1 MTEEDKK
8 LLFTDLCAR
17 LQYGVKLKAENDPLY
32 GSITVIPHSLLDLDC
47 FDCHTEDF
55 KYEQL
60 YSLENITPYLRPI
73 SSMTDKEMD
82 MLFNILNIDVDE
94 DEDWIKINS
103 DLGIKFFFPSGKWIE
118 NVIEV
123 YDYLNSI
130 HIDYRGLIN
139 KKLALEAPE
148 GMYKY
153 T

>member
-1 MTEEDKK
+1 MTQEDKE
-8 LLFTDLCAR
+8 LLLKDLCAR

-60 YSLENITPYLRPI
+60 YGLENITPYLRPI

-94 DEDWIKINS
+94 DEDWIKIND
-103 DLGIKFFFPSGKWIE
+103 DLGIKLFFPSGNCIE
-118 NVIEV
+118 NVIDV
-123 YDYLNSI
+123 YYYLI
-130 HIDYRGLIN
+130 
-139 KKLALEAPE
+139 
-148 GMYKY
+148 
-153 T
+153 

>member
-8 LLFTDLCAR
+8 LLLTDLCAR
-17 LQYGVKLKAENDPLY
+17 MQYGVKLKAENDSLY

-94 DEDWIKINS
+94 DEDWIKIND

-130 HIDYRGLIN
+130 HIDYRELI
-139 KKLALEAPE
+139 KKGLALEAPE
-148 GMYKY
+148 NMYKQL
-153 T
+153 

>member
-1 MTEEDKK
+1 MTQEDKE
-8 LLFTDLCAR
+8 LLLKDLCAR

-60 YSLENITPYLRPI
+60 YGLENITPYLRPI

-94 DEDWIKINS
+94 DEDWIKIND